1 MNSYATAPQ
10 SKPMGWTG
18 WVFFAAAILFVNGM
32 FSLTQGLVL
41 LTGPDTY
48 SSEINGE
55 LLVFDTTGWAW
66 WNIIIGVLLLATG
79 GALFSGA
86 TWARVIAVVFAV
98 LSAVSQL
105 LLIPV
110 QPLWS
115 LIVIAIDV
123 VIIYALLVHGDEIR
137 TDS

>member
-1 MNSYATAPQ
+1 
-10 SKPMGWTG
+10 MGWTG

-41 LTGPDTY
+41 LTDPNTY
-48 SSEINGE
+48 SAEINGE

-66 WNIIIGVLLLATG
+66 WNIILGVLLLASG
-79 GALFSGA
+79 SALFSGA
-86 TWARVIAVVFAV
+86 TWARVVAVVFVV

-110 QPLWS
+110 QPFWS
-115 LIVIAIDV
+115 LVVIAIDV
-123 VIIYALLVHGDEIR
+123 LVIYALLVHGDEIR